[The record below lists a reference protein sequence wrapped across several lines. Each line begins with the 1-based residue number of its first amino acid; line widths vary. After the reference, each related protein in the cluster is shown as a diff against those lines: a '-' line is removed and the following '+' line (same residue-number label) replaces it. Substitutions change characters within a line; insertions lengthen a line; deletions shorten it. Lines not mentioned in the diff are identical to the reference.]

1 MRPTYETEH
10 DREREAE
17 VGRYLSSAW
26 DCQLFKLKPYYG
38 MDFAVFVGGIMRGV
52 MEIKCRNYT
61 SEALAGLGG
70 LILSAHKWQTASHWH
85 SVHRM
90 SFALAVR
97 LADGLFVFD
106 VPAETEWPVY
116 RVTLAGRTD
125 RGDDQDIE
133 PCVMLPMS
141 AFTRIDG
148 FDQDLML
155 AL

>member
-61 SEALAGLGG
+61 SEALAGMGG

-106 VPAETEWPVY
+106 VPAANNSPRFGARISRE
-116 RVTLAGRTD
+116 RVKRKRRSSFGEYVRPTFHVVTAPEVL
-125 RGDDQDIE
+125 
-133 PCVMLPMS
+133 
-141 AFTRIDG
+141 
-148 FDQDLML
+148 
-155 AL
+155 